1 MQERRRLARCLHALS
16 DETRLKILE
25 RLAGGERC
33 VCELVAVLGAAQ
45 PRLSFHLKTLKQ
57 AGLVTDR
64 PDGRW
69 VYYALQAEAIEEA
82 RELLERLAAPTR
94 RPLPVLT
101 RAEGKTHSSMI
112 VDQ

>member
-1 MQERRRLARCLHALS
+1 MAAFGSQDRRRLARYLHALS

-57 AGLVTDR
+57 AGLVRDR

-69 VYYALQAEAIEEA
+69 VYYSLDADALAETRALLEQLQAPA
-82 RELLERLAAPTR
+82 RHA
-94 RPLPVLT
+94 LPVL
-101 RAEGKTHSSMI
+101 A
-112 VDQ
+112 

>member
-1 MQERRRLARCLHALS
+1 MAALGSQERRGLARHLHALS

-33 VCELVAVLGAAQ
+33 VCELVAVVGGSQ
-45 PRLSFHLKTLKQ
+45 SRLSFHLKTLKL

-69 VYYALQAEAIEEA
+69 VYYAVNANVLAQTRA
-82 RELLERLAAPTR
+82 LLEQLEAPTR
-94 RPLPVLT
+94 HPLPVLT
-101 RAEGKTHSSMI
+101 
-112 VDQ
+112 